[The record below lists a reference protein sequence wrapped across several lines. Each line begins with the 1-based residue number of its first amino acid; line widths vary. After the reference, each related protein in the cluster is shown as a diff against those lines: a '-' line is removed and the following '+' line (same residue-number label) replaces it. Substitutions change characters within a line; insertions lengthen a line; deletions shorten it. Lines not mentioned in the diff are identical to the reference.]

1 MKTNP
6 TQHMFCGPLA
16 GLFCCLFFVHI
27 NGTAAPRSV
36 RSLLEIRQHQVV
48 MQQFDLSCGAAAL
61 ATLLRYHFNDAVTE
75 YQIATALIRRDD
87 YLTDPDRLRQQQG
100 FSLLDLKHYVQQRG
114 YEAGGLRGMT
124 QADLIEHAPLMV
136 PVDLHGIQH
145 FVVVRDVID
154 GRVLLADP
162 AWGNRSMPIDR
173 FMQAWIRDPNVGG
186 IGFVIKQRRSAGPAI
201 HLPTQADAT
210 VQSR

>member
-1 MKTNP
+1 MKKNP
-6 TQHMFCGPLA
+6 TWRNFFGPLA

-27 NGTAAPRSV
+27 TGAAAPRSV

-61 ATLLRYHFNDAVTE
+61 ATLLRYHFDDAVTE
-75 YQIATALIRRDD
+75 RQIATALIRRDD

-114 YEAGGLRGMT
+114 YEARGLRGMT
-124 QADLIEHAPLMV
+124 QADLIELAPLMV
-136 PVDLHGIQH
+136 PVDLYGTQH
-145 FVVVRDVID
+145 FVVVRGVID
-154 GRVLLADP
+154 GQVLLADP
-162 AWGNRSMPIDR
+162 AWGNRSLPINR
-173 FMQAWIRDPNVGG
+173 FMQAWINDPGVGG
-186 IGFVIKQRRSAGPAI
+186 IGFVVKRRRWPAPAN
-201 HLPTQADAT
+201 HLPTQAAGT